1 LMNYKG
7 LTLDYNQKMIVESK
21 IIAYSFWQ

>member
-1 LMNYKG
+1 LINYKS

-21 IIAYSFWQ
+21 IIAYSFW